1 MSLETGILGYL
12 KMRSMSGY
20 DLKKIFNYSANF
32 FWPADQAQ
40 IYKALAKLVKEGL
53 VELPKQAQGKT
64 VDRKV
69 YTITEKGGK
78 ALHDWIANPNESDF
92 ISRLP
97 FIMQLFYSG
106 SLSKEEQLAFLDEQL
121 RINNEFVQ
129 RIKENYSENGDVF
142 AEIAGLPEG
151 DRRLESATY
160 ACRWGIL
167 RGETYAK
174 LLEEIKED
182 ILSK

>member
-1 MSLETGILGYL
+1 MSLESGILGYL
-12 KMRSMSGY
+12 KMKSMSGY

-40 IYKALAKLVKEGL
+40 IYKALVKLVKEGL

-69 YTITEKGGK
+69 YTITEKGCQV
-78 ALHDWIANPNESDF
+78 LHDWITNPNESDF

-106 SLSKEEQLAFLDEQL
+106 SLSKEEQLTFLDEQ
-121 RINNEFVQ
+121 
-129 RIKENYSENGDVF
+129 D
-142 AEIAGLPEG
+142 
-151 DRRLESATY
+151 SATY